1 MTVFKTYLKIVK
13 MMLPMLIMYL
23 VICIAV
29 SVMVSGVNSDGTEA
43 FRVSKAEIVLIDN
56 DDSDASRIFDG
67 YVEKTSIEK
76 ELKNNDIK
84 TKQDAIFSRQV
95 DGIITVPKGFGE
107 KLKSGKTAKLEIMSV
122 PDSTNTAYIE
132 MMYNRFIK
140 VEQTYFE
147 AGMSADEIE
156 GSIYNDLKS
165 DTEVTLADN
174 SKAQFNKLEY
184 FFNYSNFGIMSIL
197 IYAIGMLSIAF
208 NRREVWMRNMAGGYG
223 IGRINRQIYGA
234 DVLLAAAVWL
244 VFIAVAAVMYGG
256 DMSSAGGALMAVNC
270 LVFTVSVLS
279 LAFLLASLV
288 KKKEAVSGMMNC
300 FGLGSSFL
308 CGAFIPQEYLGT
320 VTLNIGKIFPSYWY
334 ISNNRAI
341 GAMAEIT
348 MEKLQPV
355 LINMAVMLAFAAGF
369 LILQQIVSRRKMMKG
384 I

>member
-165 DTEVTLADN
+165 DTEVSLADN

-288 KKKEAVSGMMNC
+288 KKKEAVSGIMNC